1 MATRTIDQDDPV
13 FYEISRLQHLLE
25 TITDVVG
32 DMPYERNGEIDEEMH
47 RLNSLTWIAS
57 EMLQRI
63 SSTFDAEFKDQAAA
77 AHAAKVKESRS

>member
-1 MATRTIDQDDPV
+1 MAIRTIDQDAPV

-25 TITDVVG
+25 TITVVVG

-57 EMLQRI
+57 DMLERI
-63 SSTFDAEFKDQAAA
+63 SAAFDADFKAQALAS
-77 AHAAKVKESRS
+77 HAGKSKESRS